1 MKMRNTL
8 SLLSRTPA
16 TATPPQAGPPI
27 PSIRLIS
34 ATPSAT
40 GISSE
45 ASTSYNRSL
54 EESWA
59 SAPVPLAPKQDVQPR
74 KRLVPKKSK
83 LSILTMGRDKEK
95 NRGKDLS
102 DVVRRV
108 GADSFSVKNGF
119 EIYVDPT
126 DDPDIGEIVMVKKKK
141 SRLALDGM
149 AWGAL
154 GEVTNV
160 PKVPPK
166 ETAQLPKAKN
176 EEKEKW
182 WTIGRGRKD
191 SKEKTKE
198 NKENKMSSK
207 RKLSLNG
214 TRVYLSVDNRFSA
227 VEHIY
232 EPPRSKSKFRLRL
245 MCIFTHHLTWISPRT
260 LQSLSRGSCAI

>member
-8 SLLSRTPA
+8 SLLSRSPA
-16 TATPPQAGPPI
+16 VTTPPQAGPPI

-34 ATPSAT
+34 ATPSAN
-40 GISSE
+40 GFSSE
-45 ASTSYNRSL
+45 ASTSFNRSL

-59 SAPVPLAPKQDVQPR
+59 AAHAPLAPKSDVQSR

-83 LSILTMGRDKEK
+83 LNILNMGRDKEK

-108 GADSFSVKNGF
+108 GADSYSARGGF
-119 EIYVDPT
+119 EIFVDPT

-166 ETAQLPKAKN
+166 EPAPLLKVKN

-182 WTIGRGRKD
+182 WTLGRGRKD

-198 NKENKMSSK
+198 SKENKMSSK
-207 RKLSLNG
+207 RESSSMIPCLSQ
-214 TRVYLSVDNRFSA
+214 
-227 VEHIY
+227 
-232 EPPRSKSKFRLRL
+232 
-245 MCIFTHHLTWISPRT
+245 C
-260 LQSLSRGSCAI
+260 

>member
-1 MKMRNTL
+1 MRNTL

-16 TATPPQAGPPI
+16 NATPPQAGQPI

-40 GISSE
+40 GLSSD

-59 SAPVPLAPKQDVQPR
+59 SVPVPLAPKQDVQPR

-83 LSILTMGRDKEK
+83 LSILSMGRDKEK

-102 DVVRRV
+102 DVARRV

-141 SRLALDGM
+141 SRVALDGM

-154 GEVTNV
+154 GETTNV

-166 ETAQLPKAKN
+166 KEAALLPKAKN
-176 EEKEKW
+176 DEKEKW

-198 NKENKMSSK
+198 KENKENKMSSK
-207 RKLSLNG
+207 RKSSPMD
-214 TRVYLSVDNRFSA
+214 RVYLQ
-227 VEHIY
+227 
-232 EPPRSKSKFRLRL
+232 
-245 MCIFTHHLTWISPRT
+245 C
-260 LQSLSRGSCAI
+260 

>member
-8 SLLSRTPA
+8 SLLSRSPA
-16 TATPPQAGPPI
+16 VTTPPQAGPPI

-34 ATPSAT
+34 ATPSAN
-40 GISSE
+40 GFSSE
-45 ASTSYNRSL
+45 ASTSFNRSL

-59 SAPVPLAPKQDVQPR
+59 AAHAPLAPKSDVQSR

-83 LSILTMGRDKEK
+83 LNILNMGRDKEK

-108 GADSFSVKNGF
+108 GADSYSARGGF
-119 EIYVDPT
+119 EIFVDPT

-166 ETAQLPKAKN
+166 EPAPLLKVKN

-182 WTIGRGRKD
+182 WTLGRGRKD

-198 NKENKMSSK
+198 SKENKMSSK
-207 RKLSLNG
+207 RESSSMNPCLSQ
-214 TRVYLSVDNRFSA
+214 
-227 VEHIY
+227 
-232 EPPRSKSKFRLRL
+232 
-245 MCIFTHHLTWISPRT
+245 C
-260 LQSLSRGSCAI
+260 

>member
-8 SLLSRTPA
+8 SLLSRSPSVA
-16 TATPPQAGPPI
+16 TTPQAGQPI
-27 PSIRLIS
+27 PSIRLIT

-40 GISSE
+40 GLSSE
-45 ASTSYNRSL
+45 ASTSFNRSL
-54 EESWA
+54 EEAWA
-59 SAPVPLAPKQDVQPR
+59 SVPVPLAPKADIQPR

-83 LSILTMGRDKEK
+83 LNILNMGRDKEK

-108 GADSFSVKNGF
+108 GVDSFTAKNGF
-119 EIYVDPT
+119 EIFVDPT

-154 GEVTNV
+154 DEVTNV

-166 ETAQLPKAKN
+166 EPAPLSKVKN

-182 WTIGRGRKD
+182 WTLGRGRKD

-207 RKLSLNG
+207 RKSSPMNSF
-214 TRVYLSVDNRFSA
+214 YLR
-227 VEHIY
+227 
-232 EPPRSKSKFRLRL
+232 
-245 MCIFTHHLTWISPRT
+245 C
-260 LQSLSRGSCAI
+260 

>member
-1 MKMRNTL
+1 MRNTL
-8 SLLSRTPA
+8 SLLARPSA
-16 TATPPQAGPPI
+16 AATPPQAGPPI

-40 GISSE
+40 GLSSE
-45 ASTSYNRSL
+45 ASTSFNRSL

-59 SAPVPLAPKQDVQPR
+59 SVPVPLAPKSDVQPR

-83 LSILTMGRDKEK
+83 LSILSMGRDKEK

-108 GADSFSVKNGF
+108 GADSFSARGGF
-119 EIYVDPT
+119 EIFVDPT
-126 DDPDIGEIVMVKKKK
+126 DDPDIGEIVMIKKKK

-166 ETAQLPKAKN
+166 EPAPLPKAKN

-182 WTIGRGRKD
+182 WTLGRGRKD

-198 NKENKMSSK
+198 KENKENKMSSK
-207 RKLSLNG
+207 RKS
-214 TRVYLSVDNRFSA
+214 R
-227 VEHIY
+227 
-232 EPPRSKSKFRLRL
+232 P
-245 MCIFTHHLTWISPRT
+245 MSPC
-260 LQSLSRGSCAI
+260 LIQY

>member
-8 SLLSRTPA
+8 SLLSRSQTV
-16 TATPPQAGPPI
+16 TTPPQAGQHI

-40 GISSE
+40 GFSSE
-45 ASTSYNRSL
+45 ASTSFNRSL

-59 SAPVPLAPKQDVQPR
+59 SVPVPLAPKPDVQPR

-108 GADSFSVKNGF
+108 GADSFYAKNGF
-119 EIYVDPT
+119 EIFVDPT

-149 AWGAL
+149 AWGPL
-154 GEVTNV
+154 DEVTNV

-166 ETAQLPKAKN
+166 DAAPLPKVKN

-182 WTIGRGRKD
+182 WTLGRGRKD
-191 SKEKTKE
+191 SKEKTKDS
-198 NKENKMSSK
+198 KENKMSSK
-207 RKLSLNG
+207 RESSLMNS
-214 TRVYLSVDNRFSA
+214 LFISV
-227 VEHIY
+227 
-232 EPPRSKSKFRLRL
+232 
-245 MCIFTHHLTWISPRT
+245 LTIVSQ
-260 LQSLSRGSCAI
+260 L

>member
-8 SLLSRTPA
+8 SLLSRPPA
-16 TATPPQAGPPI
+16 VTTPPQAGPPI

-40 GISSE
+40 GLSSE
-45 ASTSYNRSL
+45 GSTSFSRSL

-59 SAPVPLAPKQDVQPR
+59 SVPVPLAPKLDPQPR

-108 GADSFSVKNGF
+108 GVDSFVAREGF
-119 EIYVDPT
+119 EIFVDPT

-141 SRLALDGM
+141 SRVALNGM

-166 ETAQLPKAKN
+166 DTAPLPKAKN

-182 WTIGRGRKD
+182 WTLGRGRKD

-198 NKENKMSSK
+198 SKENKMSSK
-207 RKLSLNG
+207 RKSSSMISSL
-214 TRVYLSVDNRFSA
+214 FQ
-227 VEHIY
+227 
-232 EPPRSKSKFRLRL
+232 
-245 MCIFTHHLTWISPRT
+245 C
-260 LQSLSRGSCAI
+260 

>member
-8 SLLSRTPA
+8 SLLSRSPA
-16 TATPPQAGPPI
+16 VATPPQAGPPI

-40 GISSE
+40 GLSSE
-45 ASTSYNRSL
+45 GSTSFNRSL

-59 SAPVPLAPKQDVQPR
+59 SVPLPLAPKSDIQSR

-83 LSILTMGRDKEK
+83 LGILNMGRDKEK

-108 GADSFSVKNGF
+108 GADSFSARGGF
-119 EIYVDPT
+119 DIFVDPT

-166 ETAQLPKAKN
+166 EPAPLLKVKN

-182 WTIGRGRKD
+182 WTLGRGRKD

-207 RKLSLNG
+207 RKSSPMSLSLY
-214 TRVYLSVDNRFSA
+214 R
-227 VEHIY
+227 
-232 EPPRSKSKFRLRL
+232 
-245 MCIFTHHLTWISPRT
+245 C
-260 LQSLSRGSCAI
+260 